1 MALTAELPHHVL
13 YRVLREKIHIT
24 NLMPLLKD
32 VNTKNINA
40 LLKWVF
46 ADEDWILWQVQNS
59 VIFCSLG
66 GTSVLKSNFFLLG
79 GTMSILFLGGTS

>member
-32 VNTKNINA
+32 VNTKNTNA
-40 LLKWVF
+40 LLKWVL
-46 ADEDWILWQVQNS
+46 AEEDWRLWQVQNKF
-59 VIFCSLG
+59 V
-66 GTSVLKSNFFLLG
+66 VL
-79 GTMSILFLGGTS
+79 